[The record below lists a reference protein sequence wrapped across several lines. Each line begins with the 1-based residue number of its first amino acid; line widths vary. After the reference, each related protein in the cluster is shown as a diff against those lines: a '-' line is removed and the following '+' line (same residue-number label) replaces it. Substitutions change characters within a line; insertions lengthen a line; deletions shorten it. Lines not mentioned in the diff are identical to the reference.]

1 MLSSTEL
8 NKRAEAARDAQSHC
22 NLCPRRCGA
31 NRNAGEPGFCGAD
44 SITEVASHT
53 AHHGEEPPI
62 SGTRGSGAIFFNH
75 CTMRCVYCQN
85 YPISQ
90 LNHGRDTSASD
101 LAGMMLQLQRSGCH
115 NINLVTPTHYV
126 AQILEAL
133 ALASADGLDVPIVYN
148 TSGYESLETLALLDG
163 VVDIYLPD
171 MRYAD
176 SGAAR
181 AYSTAPDY
189 PAVNKAAIKEMHR
202 QVGALQVD
210 GEGIARRGLIVRH
223 LVLPDG
229 LAGTAETARFIA
241 AEISPD
247 THVSLMSQYFPAHR
261 ATEIQP
267 LDRKVTPSE
276 YNTARA
282 LLDSHG
288 ITNGWVQP
296 LDS

>member
-1 MLSSTEL
+1 
-8 NKRAEAARDAQSHC
+8 
-22 NLCPRRCGA
+22 
-31 NRNAGEPGFCGAD
+31 
-44 SITEVASHT
+44 
-53 AHHGEEPPI
+53 
-62 SGTRGSGAIFFNH
+62 
-75 CTMRCVYCQN
+75 
-85 YPISQ
+85 
-90 LNHGRDTSASD
+90 
-101 LAGMMLQLQRSGCH
+101 MMLQLQKSGCH

-163 VVDIYLPD
+163 VVDVYLPD

-176 SGAAR
+176 SAPAR

-189 PAVNKAAIKEMHR
+189 PAVNKAAIKEMYR
-202 QVGALQVD
+202 QVGSLQLD
-210 GEGIARRGLIVRH
+210 GEGIALRGLIVRH

-241 AEISPD
+241 KEISPE

-267 LDRKVTPSE
+267 LDRKVTHKE
-276 YNTARA
+276 YDAARS
-282 LLDSHG
+282 LFDSHG
-288 ITNGWVQP
+288 LTNGWVQP